1 MKTFGDIKEGD
12 YIYYYDHCKLHKQL
26 VTKVDIQEKKD
37 TYTDWNG
44 NITEI
49 VDKRV
54 IIHAGKGTKLN
65 CNNWMLDYSSIR
77 YWSMLRFADI
87 EAYNNWISQRKR
99 YLERRVNYFKSKYD
113 EYSNRLN
120 KLIENNKEYLN
131 D

>member
-12 YIYYYDHCKLHKQL
+12 YIYYYDHYKLHKQL

-44 NITEI
+44 NTTER

-54 IIHAGKGTKLN
+54 IIHAGRGTELN
-65 CNNWMLDYSSIR
+65 CNKWMLDYSSVR

-87 EAYNNWISQRKR
+87 EAYNNWISQRR
-99 YLERRVNYFKSKYD
+99 GYLERRINYFKSKYD

-120 KLIENNKEYLN
+120 KLNENNQEYLK
-131 D
+131 